1 MSMIKNTPLG
11 KIALP
16 RSSSEALPRP
26 VTSDLIVI
34 SRKRDEA
41 KRIRGIADRLPSV
54 LAAQVRRDAAIL
66 EIEADGL
73 ERGGRSTAVA
83 KSA

>member
-1 MSMIKNTPLG
+1 MSIIKNTPLG
-11 KIALP
+11 KIELP

-41 KRIRGIADRLPSV
+41 KRIRSIADRLPSV

-73 ERGGRSTAVA
+73 ERGRRSTAVA
-83 KSA
+83 S